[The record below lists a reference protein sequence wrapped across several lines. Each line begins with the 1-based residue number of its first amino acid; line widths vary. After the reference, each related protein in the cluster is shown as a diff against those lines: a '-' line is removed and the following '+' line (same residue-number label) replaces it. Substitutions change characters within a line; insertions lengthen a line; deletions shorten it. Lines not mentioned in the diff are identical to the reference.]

1 MFIQIV
7 FTETKKNRKKNK
19 KQPLIHAQNT
29 NTYVHIIAHITHG
42 KTLSDNFLEQN
53 PILVLICKI
62 LTMKR
67 I

>member
-7 FTETKKNRKKNK
+7 FTETKENRNKNK
-19 KQPLIHAQNT
+19 KQPLIHAHT

-53 PILVLICKI
+53 PILVLIC
-62 LTMKR
+62 
-67 I
+67 